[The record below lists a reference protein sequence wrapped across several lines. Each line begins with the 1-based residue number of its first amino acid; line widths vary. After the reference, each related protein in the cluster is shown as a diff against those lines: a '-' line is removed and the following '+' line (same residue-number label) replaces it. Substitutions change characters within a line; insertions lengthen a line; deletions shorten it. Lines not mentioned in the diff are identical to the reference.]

1 MSDINGPKVVG
12 FIDIGTNS
20 IRLLVVRINVNGSY
34 TVLSQEKEM
43 VRLGESEFRDNII
56 IPEAIDRAVLVCR
69 KFADLSRRYGAEE
82 IIAVATSAAR
92 DAKNQA
98 ELLERMLQEARLSVS
113 VISGKEEARLIYLGV
128 SSGINLGKKEAL
140 FVDIGGG
147 SCEIMIGDQNAY
159 SYLDSLNLGAI
170 RMSMLFVPEG
180 HKGPITPE
188 MYAKMRKHVKAGII
202 RTTNRVKEKR
212 PDLAIASS
220 GTAINLAQIAMR
232 MFNLDPGKQLT
243 LRRSH
248 LKKVTALLCSL
259 PLDKR
264 REVPGINPERADI
277 IIGGAATLE
286 TIMDELGIEEFIIS
300 ERGLRDGML
309 AEYLTHHGLV
319 PQSGEFDVRM
329 RSVLQLGRS
338 CNVDEEHAERVRAL
352 VLSLFDSARSLKIHT
367 FGDWERELL
376 AYAAYLHDIGDFI
389 SFNDHHLHSHY
400 IISNA
405 ELLGFDQM
413 EIAIM
418 ANLAKFHRKRVPR
431 RSDPEL
437 EGLDEHALKVVIA
450 LSALLRVAESLDRS
464 HTGIVVTAKFVFVD
478 RKSVGLRIESHEDC
492 QLECWGVESDMR
504 AFEKAFGRELKV
516 EGASFR

>member
-1 MSDINGPKVVG
+1 MNDASPKVVG

-20 IRLLVVRINVNGSY
+20 IRLLVVRINANGSY

-43 VRLGESEFRDNII
+43 VRLGEAEFRDNII
-56 IPEAIDRAVLVCR
+56 IPEAIDRTVLVCR
-69 KFADLSRRYGAEE
+69 KFADLSRRYGASE
-82 IIAVATSAAR
+82 IYAVATSAAR

-98 ELLERMLQEARLSVS
+98 ELLERMEQEARLDVS
-113 VISGKEEARLIYLGV
+113 VISGREEARLIYLGV
-128 SSGINLGKKEAL
+128 SSAVNLGKKEAL

-147 SCEIMIGDQNAY
+147 SCEIMIGDQKGY

-170 RMSMLFVPEG
+170 RMTMLFLPEG
-180 HKGPITPE
+180 HKGSVPADV
-188 MYAKMRKHVKAGII
+188 YGKMRKHVKTAII
-202 RTTNRVKEKR
+202 RTSNRVKEKR

-220 GTAINLAQIAMR
+220 GTAMNLAQIASR

-286 TIMDELGIEEFIIS
+286 TLMDELGIEECLIS

-309 AEYLTHHGLV
+309 VEYLAQHGLV
-319 PQSGEFDVRM
+319 PPSGEIDVRT

-338 CNVDEEHAERVRAL
+338 CNIDEEHAERVREI
-352 VLSLFDSARSLKIHT
+352 VLALFDSAKMLKVHT
-367 FGDWERELL
+367 LGDWERELL
-376 AYAAYLHDIGDFI
+376 SYASYLHDIGDFI
-389 SFNDHHLHSHY
+389 SFNNHHLHSHY

-405 ELLGFDQM
+405 ELLGFDQR

-418 ANLAKFHRKRVPR
+418 ANMAKFHRKRVPR
-431 RSDPEL
+431 RGDPEL
-437 EGLDEHALKVVIA
+437 AGLDEQAKRVVITM
-450 LSALLRVAESLDRS
+450 SALLRVAESLDRS
-464 HTGIVVTAKFVFVD
+464 HTGLVTSARFVYVD
-478 RKSVGLRIESHEDC
+478 RHSVGLRIESKEDC
-492 QLECWGVESDMR
+492 QLEFWGVESDMR
-504 AFEKAFGRELKV
+504 AFEKAFGRQLVV
-516 EGASFR
+516 EGAKGR